1 VDGTDRS
8 AYSAQITGL
17 QSATSYRVRGY
28 VKTTLDGTT
37 VMAYSDVITCTTVDL
52 IPATVGNV
60 TTSLTEDCTISVSS
74 GISDLGTGVLIEKG
88 FCWKMGSAPTLDD
101 CDGYKAVTDG
111 SDESYSVSITGLRY
125 NHTYYICAYSKTD
138 IDGETFISYSSTSTR
153 ATRSIGLTYDI
164 KLSDDYIEISMSCDD
179 NFTNKMTDWSM
190 AIVKEGNSEIA
201 INDASYVTA
210 EKNADTGK
218 YVAKLTDLSSDITYV
233 VRLRV
238 RYNNEYYIY
247 QDTESISLLKGPSLD
262 DIDDPEFK

>member
-1 VDGTDRS
+1 
-8 AYSAQITGL
+8 
-17 QSATSYRVRGY
+17 
-28 VKTTLDGTT
+28 
-37 VMAYSDVITCTTVDL
+37 
-52 IPATVGNV
+52 
-60 TTSLTEDCTISVSS
+60 
-74 GISDLGTGVLIEKG
+74 
-88 FCWKMGSAPTLDD
+88 
-101 CDGYKAVTDG
+101 
-111 SDESYSVSITGLRY
+111 
-125 NHTYYICAYSKTD
+125 
-138 IDGETFISYSSTSTR
+138 
-153 ATRSIGLTYDI
+153 
-164 KLSDDYIEISMSCDD
+164 MSCDD